1 MRQEQT
7 SYTSNSRKVEFGGP
21 SLVGGA
27 DNQLYYNLSALSAL
41 KRKGRREAAMKPAE
55 NASKN
60 GKITREK
67 LYARE
72 G

>member
-1 MRQEQT
+1 M
-7 SYTSNSRKVEFGGP
+7 
-21 SLVGGA
+21 VGGA
-27 DNQLYYNLSALSAL
+27 DNQLYYNLSALKAL
-41 KRKGRREAAMKPAE
+41 KRNGRREAAMKPAE

-60 GKITREK
+60 GKITREE